1 MSHEHTHGSGD
12 CRAMFER
19 LSEYL
24 DDELPPDLCK
34 QFEGHLGDCDPCEKF
49 LESLR
54 RTVKLTTSTPSPR
67 LSDDV
72 RRDVKAAYQKLRNER
87 GTR

>member
-1 MSHEHTHGSGD
+1 MSHDHKHGSGD

-24 DDELPPDLCK
+24 DGELPPDLCME
-34 QFEGHLGDCDPCEKF
+34 FEGHLGDCDPCEKF

-54 RTVKLTTSTPSPR
+54 RTVKLTALAPSPT
-67 LSDDV
+67 LSDEV
-72 RRDVKAAYQKLRNER
+72 RRDVQAAYRKLRRER
-87 GTR
+87 GD